1 MAVAGRGLVDPEGP
15 VFRADDEALL
25 RGGAAFETVRSYAG
39 VPFLLDRHIR
49 RFRFSIDELALPPAD
64 GLAELVDLVTG
75 AAPPDHVLRLYRTD
89 RELVATAASLPGD
102 LEEIRARGLAL
113 RSVDI
118 GAPAPLLAGA
128 KTTSYGEA
136 FAARR
141 LAEREGADE
150 ALLVADGLVLEA
162 ATANIWWRCGD
173 ELSPTAEVLIGRVA
187 AVLADAP
194 NQVRVE
200 GHTDDVPIHTWRFNS
215 NWDLSTARAT
225 RVVEF
230 LSSRAGIAPAR
241 LSAAGYGEFHP
252 RASNDTAASRARNR
266 RVDIVVLN
274 DATAAAEEP
283 GSPASR

>member
-1 MAVAGRGLVDPEGP
+1 MSLLAVAVSGRGLVDPESA

-49 RFRFSIDELALPPAD
+49 RFRFSIDTLALPPAE
-64 GLAELVDLVTG
+64 GLTELVELVTG

-89 RELVATAASLPGD
+89 RQLVATVASLPDG
-102 LEEIRARGLAL
+102 LEELRARGLSL
-113 RSVDI
+113 RSVDV

-141 LAEREGADE
+141 LAEGEGSDE

-173 ELSPTAEVLIGRVA
+173 ELRTPAARPGVLPGVTRELVLE
-187 AVLADAP
+187 LADAT
-194 NQVRVE
+194 E
-200 GHTDDVPIHTWRFNS
+200 GIFPLTELAGADE
-215 NWDLSTARAT
+215 A
-225 RVVEF
+225 F
-230 LSSRAGIAPAR
+230 LTSSIREVMPVAALDGKPLGNGAPGPAAAR
-241 LSAAGYGEFHP
+241 LQAALRLRSTG
-252 RASNDTAASRARNR
+252 
-266 RVDIVVLN
+266 
-274 DATAAAEEP
+274 
-283 GSPASR
+283 